1 MSDILFTSEAHKA
14 RFLTAIQEIGKVYAG
29 RMDPEYGAALY
40 ILTSSSGT
48 WEKSNSYVSRY
59 RIDFEEMFN
68 EVDFSGGYSVLI
80 KLASNLFNGNTH
92 IDPLE
97 FLRLDD
103 HNFDLALNAIKIRR
117 YGLKVDDFKEG

>member
-14 RFLTAIQEIGKVYAG
+14 RFLTAIQEIDKVYAG
-29 RMDPEYGAALY
+29 RLDPEYGAALY

-48 WEKSNSYVSRY
+48 WEKASSYVSRY

-117 YGLKVDDFKEG
+117 YGLKVDDFR